1 MSLKAPTLDVV
12 LTPDNYLEVADHF
25 GLDIWLSS
33 GGRIYL
39 RIERAGFVI
48 PAFLGDRIIHH
59 YGANAITE
67 VVSGPDRE
75 PITPLED
82 MFSFYTPALSWS
94 PEGYSVKTRALLKAE
109 EAYRRRTG
117 YQTPEAEER
126 DEAP

>member
-1 MSLKAPTLDVV
+1 V

>member
-25 GLDIWLSS
+25 GLDVWLSS

-39 RIERAGFVI
+39 RIERAGLVI

-67 VVSGPDRE
+67 VVSRQG
-75 PITPLED
+75 
-82 MFSFYTPALSWS
+82 
-94 PEGYSVKTRALLKAE
+94 
-109 EAYRRRTG
+109 AYYAPRRRVLVLHARS
-117 YQTPEAEER
+117 QLES
-126 DEAP
+126 

>member
-25 GLDIWLSS
+25 GLDVWLSS

-39 RIERAGFVI
+39 RIERAGLVI

-82 MFSFYTPALSWS
+82 VFSFYTPALSWS
-94 PEGYSVKTRALLKAE
+94 PEGYSMKTWALLKAE
-109 EAYRRRTG
+109 EAYKRRTG
-117 YQTPEAEER
+117 YQASERGER
-126 DEAP
+126 DETP